1 MPNAGRPSF
10 RPASIAVE
18 SPDGKA
24 PRHKY
29 EPAQIEPVWR
39 SRWKKSKLFEVAD
52 PKPGELVDKF
62 YVLEMLPYPSGRIH
76 MGHVRN
82 YSIGDVIARFWR
94 MRGKHVLHPMGWDAF
109 GMPAEN
115 AAIERG
121 RHPADW
127 THENI
132 ATMRGQLEPL
142 GFSYDWSREVAT
154 CEPEYYRWEQQIF
167 TRMLDK
173 GLAYKKSAIANWC
186 NRCETVL
193 ANEQVEDGRCWRCGS
208 EVVQRELD
216 QWFLRITRYADELL
230 EGLEALK
237 GGWPDQVLAMQRNWI
252 GKSSG
257 ARIRFPLTDE
267 AKRVAAA
274 AVGPTQTPSAL
285 LADGLDVF
293 TTRADT
299 VYGVTFV
306 TVAPEHPLARAAA
319 KGGPNAAAVAAFLEK
334 MAKVKDQERASESA
348 PKDGVAT
355 GLFVRH
361 PLTGADVP
369 VWVGSFVLMGYGTGA
384 VMAVPAH
391 DTRDFAFARQHGLPI
406 KVVIKPVEAAAPV
419 VAEMKD
425 ATTEYGV
432 MLASGEFDGL
442 SSQEGKKKVA
452 AKLASMKLGEET
464 VSYRL
469 RDWLVSRQRYWGCP
483 IPVVYGEDGAV
494 LPVPDSELPVLLPR
508 DVQITGEG
516 GSPLVRHPT
525 FSKAKDPRDPRK
537 PARRETDTFDTFWES
552 SWYYHRY
559 TSPHFDQGPFDP
571 AVAGAWM
578 PVDQYIGGIEHAVM
592 HLLYAR
598 FFHKVLIDLGFL
610 PQGAAREPFKALL
623 TQGMVTMQTQFVND
637 AKGMPVYLYP
647 EQVDEGGKARA
658 PGYEGVAVERGRVEK
673 ISKSKRNVVDPDAM
687 VAKYGADTVRVFMLF
702 ASPPEAELI
711 WSDAGIEGAHR
722 FLARVFRTIRDIVA
736 LPKAP
741 PAAERSGDAMALRRK
756 LHQTLQRVT
765 VDVGERQQF
774 NTAIAAMMELVNELV
789 PATAK
794 VQAGQ
799 PSPGL
804 AEALRESA
812 ELLVHMLS
820 PFAPHLADELWST
833 MDGEGFLLSRR
844 WPTVDEEA
852 AREDAIEIGVQVN
865 GKVRGRI
872 RVAKDAPEGI
882 ALALAREEASIA
894 AHLGDK
900 MPKKVVYVAGRILN
914 IIV

>member
-1 MPNAGRPSF
+1 MPTSGRPSF
-10 RPASIAVE
+10 RPASISEPSAE
-18 SPDGKA
+18 GKA

-52 PKPGELVDKF
+52 PKPGETVDKY

-82 YSIGDVIARFWR
+82 YSIGDVIARFFR

-142 GFSYDWSREVAT
+142 GFSYDWARELAT

-186 NRCETVL
+186 DRCQTVL
-193 ANEQVEDGRCWRCGS
+193 ANEQVEEGRCWRCGC
-208 EVVQRELD
+208 EVEKRELD

-230 EGLEALK
+230 EGLDALK

-252 GKSSG
+252 GKSFG
-257 ARIRFPLTDE
+257 ARIRFPLAE
-267 AKRVAAA
+267 ATQPVVAE
-274 AVGPTQTPSAL
+274 VKEL
-285 LADGLDVF
+285 KDGLDVF

-299 VYGVTFV
+299 LYGVTFV

-319 KGGPNAAAVAAFLEK
+319 KSGPNAAAVAAFIDK
-334 MAKVKDQERASESA
+334 MSKIADLDRTADNA
-348 PKDGVAT
+348 PKDGVFT
-355 GLFVRH
+355 GLYVKH

-369 VWVGSFVLMGYGTGA
+369 VWAGSFVLVGYGTGA

-391 DTRDFAFARQHGLPI
+391 DSRDFAFAKQHGLPL
-406 KVVIKPVEAAAPV
+406 KVVIKPAAPEN
-419 VAEMKD
+419 APAPDLATMTD
-425 ATTEYGV
+425 AYTEYGV

-442 SSQEGKKKVA
+442 SSDEGKKRVA

-494 LPVPDSELPVLLPR
+494 LPVPDDQLPVLLPR

-516 GSPLVRHPT
+516 GSPLVRHET
-525 FSKAKDPRDPRK
+525 FSKAQDPRDPSK

-559 TSPHFDQGPFDP
+559 CSPKYDKGPFDP
-571 AVAGAWM
+571 QVAGAWM

-598 FFHKVLIDLGFL
+598 FFHKVLCDLGFL
-610 PQGAAREPFKALL
+610 PRGTAREPFRALL
-623 TQGMVTMQTQFVND
+623 TQGMVCMQTAFVRD
-637 AKGMPVYLYP
+637 AKGMPVWLYP
-647 EQVDEGGKARA
+647 EQVDEQGKARA
-658 PGYEGVAVERGRVEK
+658 PGYEGVQVEYGRVEK
-673 ISKSKRNVVDPDAM
+673 MSKSKKNVVDPDAM
-687 VAKYGADTVRVFMLF
+687 VAKYGADTVRIFMLF
-702 ASPPEAELI
+702 ASPPDMELV
-711 WSDAGIEGAHR
+711 WSEAGIEGAHR
-722 FLARVFRTIRDIVA
+722 FLSRVFRTVRDIAA
-736 LPKAP
+736 LPK
-741 PAAERSGDAMALRRK
+741 PAGTTELAGEATALRRK

-765 VDVGERQQF
+765 NDIGERQQF

-794 VQAGQ
+794 VQAGT

-804 AEALRESA
+804 VDALKEAA

-820 PFAPHLADELWST
+820 PFAPYLADELWST
-833 MDGEGFLLSRR
+833 MDGEGFLLARA
-844 WPTVDEEA
+844 WPKVDEDA
-852 AREDAIEIGVQVN
+852 AREDAVEIGVQVN

-872 RVAKDAPEGI
+872 RVAKDASEDT
-882 ALALAREEASIA
+882 ALALAREEGSIA

-900 MPKKVVYVAGRILN
+900 RPKKVVYVAGRILN

>member
-1 MPNAGRPSF
+1 MTTSGRPSF
-10 RPASIAVE
+10 RPASLAPE
-18 SPDGKA
+18 TTPEGKT

-39 SRWKKSKLFEVAD
+39 SRWKKSKLFEVSD
-52 PKPGELVDKF
+52 PKPGELVDKY

-82 YSIGDVIARFWR
+82 YSIGDVLARFQR

-132 ATMRGQLEPL
+132 ATMRAQLEPL
-142 GFSYDWSREVAT
+142 GFSYDWSRELAT
-154 CEPEYYRWEQQIF
+154 CEPEYYKWEQLIF
-167 TRMLDK
+167 TRMMEK

-186 NRCETVL
+186 TRCETVL
-193 ANEQVEDGRCWRCGS
+193 ANEQVEDGKCWRCGS
-208 EVVQRELD
+208 EVQQRELD

-252 GKSSG
+252 GKSFG
-257 ARIRFPLTDE
+257 ARIRFLLGDE
-267 AKRVAAA
+267 AKKVAGDAC
-274 AVGPTQTPSAL
+274 
-285 LADGLDVF
+285 ADGLDVF

-299 VYGVTFV
+299 LFGVTFV

-319 KGGPNAAAVAAFLEK
+319 KSGPNAAAVQAFVQKMSKVRDLDRAA
-334 MAKVKDQERASESA
+334 DDA
-348 PKDGVAT
+348 PKDGVFT
-355 GLFVRH
+355 GLHVKH

-391 DTRDFAFARQHGLPI
+391 DSRDFAFAKQHGLAI
-406 KVVIKPVEAAAPV
+406 KVVVKPALPAGAPAPDAATMTEAL
-419 VAEMKD
+419 
-425 ATTEYGV
+425 TEYGV
-432 MLASGEFDGL
+432 MVASGEFDGRP
-442 SSQEGKKKVA
+442 SDEGKKLVA
-452 AKLASMKLGEET
+452 AKLAAMKLGEET
-464 VSYRL
+464 TSYRL

-483 IPVVYGEDGAV
+483 IPVVYGEDGVAM
-494 LPVPDSELPVLLPR
+494 PVPENELPVLLPR

-525 FSKAKDPRDPRK
+525 FSKARDPRDPSK

-552 SWYYHRY
+552 SWYFLRY
-559 TSPHFDQGPFDP
+559 CSPRYDKGPFDP
-571 AVAGAWM
+571 EVAGAWM

-610 PQGAAREPFKALL
+610 PRGAAREPFKSLL
-623 TQGMVTMQTQFVND
+623 TQGMVCMQTSYVKD
-637 AKGMPVYLYP
+637 AKGMPLWLYP
-647 EQVDEGGKARA
+647 EQVDENGKARA
-658 PGYEGVAVERGRVEK
+658 PGYEGQPVETGRVEK
-673 ISKSKRNVVDPDAM
+673 MSKSKKNVVDPDAM
-687 VAKYGADTVRVFMLF
+687 VAKYGADTVRIFMLF
-702 ASPPEAELI
+702 ASPPEAELV
-711 WSDAGIEGAHR
+711 WSEAGIEGAYR
-722 FLARVFRTIRDIVA
+722 FLSRVFRTIRDILG
-736 LPKAP
+736 LPKTAP
-741 PAAERSGDAMALRRK
+741 ALEPSGEATALRRK
-756 LHQTLQRVT
+756 LHQTLKRVT
-765 VDVGERQQF
+765 TDIGERRQF
-774 NTAIAAMMELVNELV
+774 NTAISAMMELVNELV

-794 VQAGQ
+794 VAAGT

-804 AEALRESA
+804 VDALRESA
-812 ELLVHMLS
+812 ELLVQMLS

-833 MDGEGFLLSRR
+833 MEGEGFLLARA
-844 WPTVDEEA
+844 WPKVDEDA
-852 AREDAIEIGVQVN
+852 AREDHVEIGVQIN

-872 RVAKDAPEGI
+872 RVAKDATEET
-882 ALALAREEASIA
+882 ALALAREESAIA
-894 AHLGDK
+894 AYLGDK
-900 MPKKVVYVAGRILN
+900 KPKKVVYVAGRILN
-914 IIV
+914 VIV